1 MGPIGNNLRPKTTG
15 APEKGSPTPAM
26 PLPTSR
32 RFQYPARHKPT
43 PADQSLSSIPLPN
56 QSPPARRPAPLA
68 DLCRFWSSRSV
79 PLSVSPPPRK
89 RSVHLSAPPARRSV
103 HLSEHYPHGPAP
115 PSVHRSAKVNRF
127 QRPFPTP
134 LPSPPRKRSVPLSAP
149 PARRSVHLFEH
160 SPNGP
165 APQSVHR
172 SAKVNRFQRLFP
184 TPPTVNT
191 QEVCPF
197 VGPVNTQEVC
207 PSTRKRSVHLLPP
220 SICCPPRKRSVH
232 LSVPPPEGLSLCPNT
247 PPKGQP
253 NYPLIAQEVCPFV
266 GPSRQKVC
274 PFVRTLPQRAR
285 PTIRSSFRKGE
296 PIPTTLSNSPD
307 SQHSRGL
314 SLCWPPRARG
324 LSICCPPRRRSV
336 PLSEHYPNGPAP
348 PSVHRSAKVNQFQRS
363 FPTPPTVNTQEVC
376 PFVGPHSRG
385 LSLCWPPQEVCP
397 FVGPPPEGL
406 SLCPN
411 TPPKVCPFVRRR
423 TCPFVRTLPQKAS
436 PTIRSSFRKGEPIP
450 TTLSNSPDSQHSRG
464 LSICRPPARRSVPL
478 LVSQEVC
485 PFVGLE
491 GLSLCWFR
499 RRSVPLSVF
508 RL

>member
-1 MGPIGNNLRPKTTG
+1 
-15 APEKGSPTPAM
+15 M

-103 HLSEHYPHGPAP
+103 HLSEHYPH
-115 PSVHRSAKVNRF
+115 
-127 QRPFPTP
+127 
-134 LPSPPRKRSVPLSAP
+134 
-149 PARRSVHLFEH
+149 
-160 SPNGP
+160 GP

-376 PFVGPHSRG
+376 PFVGPFVRTPRRRSVPLSEDEHVPLSEHSPKRPAPQ
-385 LSLCWPPQEVCP
+385 SVHRSAKVNRFQRPFPTPPTVNTQEVCP

-406 SLCPN
+406 SLC
-411 TPPKVCPFVRRR
+411 
-423 TCPFVRTLPQKAS
+423 
-436 PTIRSSFRKGEPIP
+436 
-450 TTLSNSPDSQHSRG
+450 
-464 LSICRPPARRSVPL
+464 
-478 LVSQEVC
+478 
-485 PFVGLE
+485 
-491 GLSLCWFR
+491 WFR
-499 RRSVPLSVF
+499 RRSVPLSV
-508 RL
+508 

>member
-56 QSPPARRPAPLA
+56 QSPPARRPAPLV

-103 HLSEHYPHGPAP
+103 PLFEHYPNGPAP
-115 PSVHRSAKVNRF
+115 PSVHRSAKVNQF
-127 QRPFPTP
+127 QR
-134 LPSPPRKRSVPLSAP
+134 S
-149 PARRSVHLFEH
+149 
-160 SPNGP
+160 
-165 APQSVHR
+165 
-172 SAKVNRFQRLFP
+172 FP

-247 PPKGQP
+247 PPK
-253 NYPLIAQEVCPFV
+253 
-266 GPSRQKVC
+266 
-274 PFVRTLPQRAR
+274 
-285 PTIRSSFRKGE
+285 
-296 PIPTTLSNSPD
+296 
-307 SQHSRGL
+307 
-314 SLCWPPRARG
+314 
-324 LSICCPPRRRSV
+324 
-336 PLSEHYPNGPAP
+336 
-348 PSVHRSAKVNQFQRS
+348 
-363 FPTPPTVNTQEVC
+363 
-376 PFVGPHSRG
+376 
-385 LSLCWPPQEVCP
+385 
-397 FVGPPPEGL
+397 
-406 SLCPN
+406 
-411 TPPKVCPFVRRR
+411 VCPFVRRR

-464 LSICRPPARRSVPL
+464 LSLCWPPARRSVPL

-485 PFVGLE
+485 PFVGFSSVKMTMPLPWAR
-491 GLSLCWFR
+491 GWLSGQAPGVSCDLVNSR
-499 RRSVPLSVF
+499 
-508 RL
+508 

>member
-1 MGPIGNNLRPKTTG
+1 
-15 APEKGSPTPAM
+15 M